1 MACLLC
7 YRGRGFIGANI
18 VHYGP
23 VIQPDESIVVL
34 LLLTVQ
40 NLRYDSHTMASLL
53 VTGGA
58 GFIGA
63 NFVHYWLETHPEDSI
78 VVLDALTYAGNLQS
92 LARVQGHPAFT
103 FVHGNICKTDKVIAL
118 LREHR
123 INTIVHFAAESHVD
137 RSIQGPDTFIQT
149 NITGTYSLLK
159 AARQVWLEA
168 PALKNEPPVPHRFHH
183 VSTDEVFGSLQDG
196 APAFTETTPYAP
208 SSPYSASKAAAD
220 HLVRAFHQTYG
231 LATTLSRCSNNYGPY
246 HYPEKLIPLALTQI
260 LHDRPV
266 PVFGDGLQVRDW
278 LYVMDHVRAI
288 DAILSKGQPGETW
301 NIGARNEMTNV
312 KLLKQLCAVV
322 DQAFASRPEL
332 QHRFAQAASARAGN
346 SASLLRHVQ
355 DRPGHDRRY
364 AMDAT
369 KIEQELGFV
378 AREPFDTGLA
388 KTVDWFLDNEAWW
401 RPAISQLK

>member
-1 MACLLC
+1 
-7 YRGRGFIGANI
+7 
-18 VHYGP
+18 
-23 VIQPDESIVVL
+23 
-34 LLLTVQ
+34 
-40 NLRYDSHTMASLL
+40 MASLL

-63 NFVHYWLETHPEDSI
+63 NFVHYWLETHPNDTV

-92 LARVQGHPAFT
+92 LATVQRHPAFT
-103 FVHGNICKTDKVIAL
+103 FVHGNICNTDKVIAL

-159 AARQVWLEA
+159 AARQAWLEA
-168 PALKNEPPVPHRFHH
+168 PALKNQPPVPHRFHH
-183 VSTDEVFGSLQDG
+183 VSTDEVFGSLQEGD
-196 APAFTETTPYAP
+196 PAFTETTPYAP

-266 PVFGDGLQVRDW
+266 PVFGDGQQIRDW
-278 LYVMDHVRAI
+278 LYVLDHVRAI

-301 NIGARNEMTNV
+301 NVGGRNEMTNV
-312 KLLKQLCAVV
+312 KLLQQLCAVV
-322 DQAFASRPEL
+322 DQVFATRPEL
-332 QHRFAQAASARAGN
+332 QHRFAQATAARAGK
-346 SASLLRHVQ
+346 SASLLQHVQ

-364 AMDAT
+364 AMNAT

-378 AREPFDTGLA
+378 AREPFETGLA
-388 KTVDWFLDNEAWW
+388 RTVDWFLDNEAWW